1 MPTQKQLEANRRNA
15 QLSTGPKS
23 EEGKAISSMN
33 ALKSG
38 LDAESQFV
46 IGESREAFAK
56 LQSEYETHYTA
67 TNPEQRFYLDS
78 AIRHEWLLR
87 RFHRVEAE
95 LWIHE
100 TKQAEPGTGIQLGEA
115 FDKTSPT
122 FMRLHRR
129 VAASEKSYKE
139 SMAAYRRLKKEEEER
154 KVEKPAPQP
163 QQTKPE
169 TPQLASFRTTPSLTA
184 PLTPGTPAAARYDA
198 WLAGFRKENGMPIK

>member
-1 MPTQKQLEANRRNA
+1 MSTQKQLEANRRNA

-56 LQSEYETHYTA
+56 LQSEYYDHYPVE
-67 TNPEQRFYLDS
+67 NPEQRFYLDT

-100 TKQAEPGTGIQLGEA
+100 AKQAEPGTGIQLGEA

-139 SMAAYRRLKKEEEER
+139 AMAAYRRLRQPTETKE
-154 KVEKPAPQP
+154 KTQ
-163 QQTKPE
+163 
-169 TPQLASFRTTPSLTA
+169 QLASFRTSPYPA
-184 PLTPGTPAAARYDA
+184 PKPNPASKSAAGWTGNEPKSWR
-198 WLAGFRKENGMPIK
+198 L

>member
-1 MPTQKQLEANRRNA
+1 MSTQKQLEANRRNA

-56 LQSEYETHYTA
+56 LQSEYDTHYTA

-100 TKQAEPGTGIQLGEA
+100 AKQAEPGTGIQLGEA

-129 VAASEKSYKE
+129 VAASEKTYKE
-139 SMAAYRRLKKEEEER
+139 SMAAYRRLKKEDEE
-154 KVEKPAPQP
+154 KSVEKPAPQP

-169 TPQLASFRTTPSLTA
+169 TPQLASFRTSPYQ
-184 PLTPGTPAAARYDA
+184 PPQPNPASKKAAGWTGNEPPA
-198 WLAGFRKENGMPIK
+198 WRL

>member
-1 MPTQKQLEANRRNA
+1 MPTQEK
-15 QLSTGPKS
+15 
-23 EEGKAISSMN
+23 
-33 ALKSG
+33 LKSG

-56 LQSEYETHYTA
+56 LQSEYDTHYTA
-67 TNPEQRFYLDS
+67 TDPEQRFYLDS

-100 TKQAEPGTGIQLGEA
+100 AKQAEPGTGIQLGEA

-129 VAASEKSYKE
+129 VAASEKTYKE
-139 SMAAYRRLKKEEEER
+139 SMAAYRRLKKEEDEKE
-154 KVEKPAPQP
+154 VEKPAPQP
-163 QQTKPE
+163 EQTKE
-169 TPQLASFRTTPSLTA
+169 KTQQLASFRTTPSLTA
-184 PLTPGTPAAARYDA
+184 PLVPGTPAADRYNA
-198 WLAGFRKENGMPIK
+198 WLADFRKENGMPIK